1 MTNVTVFGGTGY
13 AGANITAQTAARGN
27 HVTVVSRTAPAQP
40 LEGVTYIQ
48 GSLGP
53 DTAQTIAGAD
63 VVVAALSPRG
73 DNAGRLGAAYRQLA
87 ADAAAQGVRLIVI
100 GGFGSLRPA
109 PDAPRFA
116 DGDIPAEFAAEA
128 KEMDGFREW
137 LSTDAPADLSWTFVS
152 PAGEFGSYAPGE
164 ATGTYRLG
172 GEVALFDEN
181 GTSAVSGA
189 DFGLAVADLI
199 DSGEHVR
206 EHVSVAY

>member
-87 ADAAAQGVRLIVI
+87 ADAAAQGV
-100 GGFGSLRPA
+100 G
-109 PDAPRFA
+109 
-116 DGDIPAEFAAEA
+116 
-128 KEMDGFREW
+128 
-137 LSTDAPADLSWTFVS
+137 
-152 PAGEFGSYAPGE
+152 
-164 ATGTYRLG
+164 
-172 GEVALFDEN
+172 
-181 GTSAVSGA
+181 
-189 DFGLAVADLI
+189 
-199 DSGEHVR
+199 
-206 EHVSVAY
+206 